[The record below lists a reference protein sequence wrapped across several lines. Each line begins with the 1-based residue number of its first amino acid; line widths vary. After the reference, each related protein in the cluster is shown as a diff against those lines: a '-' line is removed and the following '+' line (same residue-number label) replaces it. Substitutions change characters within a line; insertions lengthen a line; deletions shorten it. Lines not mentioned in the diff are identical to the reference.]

1 MTGGCTALMTQNNE
15 VLVLD
20 CPDQSQKPI
29 QKNCFYL
36 HTPDNQIH
44 TVCQK
49 KVEERCIGVVTP
61 SNLTV
66 LFECFFCSESMEY
79 VYYNYE
85 RQKKFRWFVKSY
97 LENEYIGKN
106 SALLN
111 LKYEVFNN
119 NLDSSSS
126 LDTYSYWVPKTSCL
140 GITLESN
147 ETILLECMVLK
158 EKQEQPG
165 CFQLI
170 TAENEKQSV
179 CTEILNEACV
189 GLTTPKNLSVA
200 LACYNTVENYRTDV
214 NRPEWLFILHT
225 LKDFVNNRYAFH
237 IGDYFDAFRE
247 TENNKRE
254 TKKYQVRKLK
264 DQPNCTGILTET
276 EKIVLSCTEGKIEQN
291 GCFNVTNLGQESNNE
306 VLDKEE
312 KVESVCVKVLNSQ
325 CVGVITPDN
334 WILPYSCAPPVAY
347 VSRGGA
353 AVVTSGYISNS
364 IPPKLPI
371 RLRRS

>member
-200 LACYNTVENYRTDV
+200 LACYNT
-214 NRPEWLFILHT
+214 
-225 LKDFVNNRYAFH
+225 
-237 IGDYFDAFRE
+237 E